1 MDMSTY
7 TWRPKC
13 FCFLRM
19 TLHRHGLVAAR
30 VRVALGVGGG
40 ARPSAVGGGGDG
52 GGPRPSAVGGGR
64 DGGQRRRASLGGGGG
79 DGGAAA

>member
-1 MDMSTY
+1 VDMSTY

-19 TLHRHGLVAAR
+19 TLRRHGLVAAR

-40 ARPSAVGGGGDG
+40 A
-52 GGPRPSAVGGGR
+52 RPSAVGGGR